1 MSVDMELIEWKI
13 KRVEHIRKNAAEA
26 ALSYLQA
33 KVQLNWRFSHVRSQ
47 SIASCKVWY
56 QNRMNIVNTTPTLS
70 QFS

>member
-33 KVQLNWRFSHVRSQ
+33 KVQLIWWFSHVR
-47 SIASCKVWY
+47 
-56 QNRMNIVNTTPTLS
+56 
-70 QFS
+70 